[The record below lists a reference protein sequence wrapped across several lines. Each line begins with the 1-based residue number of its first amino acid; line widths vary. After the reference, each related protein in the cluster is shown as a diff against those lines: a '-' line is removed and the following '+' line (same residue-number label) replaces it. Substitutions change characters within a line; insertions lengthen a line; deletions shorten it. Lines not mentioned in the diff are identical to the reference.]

1 MNNLL
6 KCLKKSSH
14 DKYLNQFIL
23 PSCKDVVEQAEY
35 ILDLNHTDVYEKCD
49 VVRKTYLEQLAKN
62 GYKDLKPED
71 VYDFFPVNVCEN
83 LSLLGNYVSNLP
95 YCKYLEKGQT
105 DNQLLIKLD
114 GESKSIELNLLSRI
128 LREKLSFKNIV
139 MVFNVNR
146 YEQINFLEMSHI
158 IYNGKQI
165 YDYDSVWQELVQ
177 SGFTEMTL
185 LLSIE
190 HAIWHLIVSHIIYVS
205 KRSLYFTEI
214 VKIFNMADE
223 NVFIKSLEVQILLFG
238 TPFVFKQVL
247 NDNEEFKKFLM
258 NKVSN
263 FIDNF
268 NIDTVFNDYFNIN
281 NSDPKLNWMPG
292 MKSNIRIIKDFVD
305 KVVSKKDLK
314 KENARFSNYLTRKYD
329 NLHLNNTPTI
339 KKFLQMLFV
348 VGTAFHSTT
357 FEFTKMI
364 MTDAFFN
371 ENLDKIFYNISLQTI
386 VTNIDTVFGDVT
398 LYKGAVY
405 KEEVEYLHESLET
418 NRQNIQEHFEKESRG
433 GFQNTIYTTQP
444 NMLKKFSTNTFT
456 TYV

>member
-1 MNNLL
+1 MNHIL
-6 KCLKKSSH
+6 KCFKKGH
-14 DKYLNQFIL
+14 DNYLSQFIL
-23 PSCKDVVEQAEY
+23 PKSSDIIEQIEY
-35 ILDLNHTDVYEKCD
+35 ILDLKHNDVYEKCE
-49 VVRKTYLEQLAKN
+49 VVRKTYLDELAKN
-62 GYKDLKPED
+62 GYTQLKPED

-95 YCKYLEKGQT
+95 YCKYLEKGST
-105 DNQLLIKLD
+105 ENQLIIKLN
-114 GESKSIELNLLSRI
+114 GESKNTELNLLSRI
-128 LREKLSFKNIV
+128 LRENISFKNIV
-139 MVFNVNR
+139 IVFNVNR
-146 YEQINFLEMSHI
+146 YESLNFLEVSHV
-158 IYNGKQI
+158 IYNNQMV
-165 YDYDSVWQELVQ
+165 YDGHPMWQELIQ

-214 VKIFNMADE
+214 LKVFNMADK
-223 NVFIKSLEVQILLFG
+223 NVFMKSLEVQKLLFG
-238 TPFVFKQVL
+238 TPFIFKQVL
-247 NDNEEFKKFLM
+247 NDNEDFKKYLVK
-258 NKVSN
+258 KVSH

-281 NSDPKLNWMPG
+281 NSDPTLNWMPG

-305 KVVSKKDLK
+305 VVVSKKDLK
-314 KENARFSNYLTRKYD
+314 KENARFSKYLSRKYD
-329 NLHLNNTPTI
+329 SLHLNNTPTI

-348 VGTAFHSTT
+348 VGSAFHSTT

-371 ENLDKIFYNISLQTI
+371 EKLDKIFYNISLQTI
-386 VTNIDTVFGDVT
+386 VTNIDTVFGDVD
-398 LYKGAVY
+398 LYKGTFY

-418 NRQNIQEHFEKESRG
+418 NRKNMQDHFEKENRV
-433 GFQNTIYTTQP
+433 FQNTIYTTQP
-444 NMLKKFSTNTFT
+444 NMLKKFVTNTFT

>member
-1 MNNLL
+1 
-6 KCLKKSSH
+6 
-14 DKYLNQFIL
+14 
-23 PSCKDVVEQAEY
+23 
-35 ILDLNHTDVYEKCD
+35 
-49 VVRKTYLEQLAKN
+49 
-62 GYKDLKPED
+62 
-71 VYDFFPVNVCEN
+71 
-83 LSLLGNYVSNLP
+83 
-95 YCKYLEKGQT
+95 
-105 DNQLLIKLD
+105 
-114 GESKSIELNLLSRI
+114 
-128 LREKLSFKNIV
+128 
-139 MVFNVNR
+139 
-146 YEQINFLEMSHI
+146 MSHI

-165 YDYDSVWQELVQ
+165 YEYDSVWQELVQ

-258 NKVSN
+258 NKVSH

-281 NSDPKLNWMPG
+281 NSDPTLNWMPG

-398 LYKGAVY
+398 LYKGTVY
-405 KEEVEYLHESLET
+405 NEEVEYLHESLET
-418 NRQNIQEHFEKESRG
+418 NRTNLQEHFEKENRV
-433 GFQNTIYTTQP
+433 FQNTIYTTQP
-444 NMLKKFSTNTFT
+444 NMLKKFVTNTFT

>member
-1 MNNLL
+1 MNHIL
-6 KCLKKSSH
+6 KCFKKSSH
-14 DKYLNQFIL
+14 DNYLNQFIL
-23 PSCKDVVEQAEY
+23 PTSSDILEQVEY

-49 VVRKTYLEQLAKN
+49 VVRKTYLEQLVKN

-71 VYDFFPVNVCEN
+71 VYEFFPVNVCEN

-95 YCKYLEKGQT
+95 YCKYLEKGFT
-105 DNQLLIKLD
+105 DNQLVIKLNC
-114 GESKSIELNLLSRI
+114 ESKNVELNFLSRI
-128 LREKLSFKNIV
+128 LRENLSFKNLV

-158 IYNGKQI
+158 IYNGKQYYE
-165 YDYDSVWQELVQ
+165 YDIMWQELVQ

-214 VKIFNMADE
+214 LKIFNMADK
-223 NVFIKSLEVQILLFG
+223 NVFMKSLEVQKLLFG
-238 TPFVFKQVL
+238 TPFIFKQVL
-247 NDNEEFKKFLM
+247 NDNEDFKKFLIH
-258 NKVSN
+258 KVSH

-268 NIDTVFNDYFNIN
+268 NIDTVFNEYFNIN
-281 NSDPKLNWMPG
+281 SSDTSLNWMPG

-305 KVVSKKDLK
+305 VVVSKKDLK
-314 KENARFSNYLTRKYD
+314 KENARFSKYLSRKYND
-329 NLHLNNTPTI
+329 LKLNNTPTI

-348 VGTAFHSTT
+348 VGSAFHSTT

-371 ENLDKIFYNISLQTI
+371 EKLDKIFYNISLQTV
-386 VTNIDTVFGDVT
+386 VTNIDTVFGDVH
-398 LYKGAVY
+398 LYKGNFY

-418 NRQNIQEHFEKESRG
+418 NRKNMQDYFEKENKT
-433 GFQNTIYTTQP
+433 FQNTIYTTQP